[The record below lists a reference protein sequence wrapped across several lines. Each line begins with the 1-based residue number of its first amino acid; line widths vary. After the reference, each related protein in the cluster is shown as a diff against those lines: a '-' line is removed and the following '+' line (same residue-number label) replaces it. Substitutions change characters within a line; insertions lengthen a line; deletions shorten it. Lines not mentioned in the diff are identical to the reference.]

1 MSKKSFVIILI
12 FSVFFIISLVGFLLF
27 NLNRENNNNSE
38 IADSKTIENSVSNP
52 PENIVIPGTVFTS
65 SNPVKISPNC
75 SILFLK
81 HYTKCGH
88 TTRERTNVDSDMV
101 NLSEEDFRNQYS
113 DWQITKFTSSDIEL
127 EKNFPSSC
135 GEHYLV
141 KPENGYITIYSIKE
155 DNSLE
160 VVEKTEIA
168 VKYLSLEDM
177 NELENGVVLYG
188 KENLNSYIE
197 NFE

>member
-127 EKNFPSSC
+127 EKNFPGSC

-177 NELENGVVLYG
+177 N
-188 KENLNSYIE
+188 
-197 NFE
+197 